1 MSIPWWRARGSS
13 ARETPPRDAIGELM
27 IRPMTKADYGFL
39 ASVLDRWWGGPSGQR
54 AEPLFYYELG
64 SGALVAER
72 EGAVVGFLF
81 GFFTPD
87 EPEEPA
93 GERAGYIHLVGI
105 HPDHRRQG
113 VGQRLYERFCDLC
126 RARGVTRLKA
136 IAAVGD
142 ESAVRFHVALGFDAE
157 EVPGYAGPGRAR
169 MVFTRALPPTA

>member
-13 ARETPPRDAIGELM
+13 TPEAPPRDEIGDLI

-72 EGAVVGFLF
+72 EDAVVGFLF
-81 GFFTPD
+81 GFVTPD
-87 EPEEPA
+87 EPSKEKT
-93 GERAGYIHLVGI
+93 GYVHLVGI
-105 HPDHRRQG
+105 HPDQRRKG
-113 VGQRLYERFCDLC
+113 VGQRLYDSFSELC

-142 ESAVRFHVALGFDAE
+142 EGAVRFHVALGFDAE
-157 EVPGYAGPGRAR
+157 EVAGYAGPGRSR
-169 MVFTRALPPTA
+169 MVFTRALE

>member
-13 ARETPPRDAIGELM
+13 APEAPPRDEIGELI

-72 EGAVVGFLF
+72 QDAVVGFLF

-87 EPEEPA
+87 ADQAPS
-93 GERAGYIHLVGI
+93 GRSGYIHLVGI
-105 HPDHRRQG
+105 HPDQRRRG
-113 VGQRLYERFCDLC
+113 VGQRLYERFSELC

-142 ESAVRFHVALGFDAE
+142 EGAVRFHVALGFDAE
-157 EVPGYAGPGRAR
+157 EVADYAGPGRSR
-169 MVFTRALPPTA
+169 KVFTRALG